1 MLSCHH
7 QHAIW
12 KLKQEKEEH
21 IRIIQYSFQ
30 KLEPFSTHPYS
41 TPILPPLTCL
51 NLLYNTAVWIHITSL
66 LNLPSTEP
74 PSHPSRS
81 SESTLEG
88 WEKSFS
94 ISSLSNFCTAP
105 RLEASQNDYH
115 QPLFFCTCCSLSLEY
130 PSLPVD
136 LSWLNQSISLPGE
149 AFPRSFPHHQ
159 MLG

>member
-1 MLSCHH
+1 MCSSDLQLELDIEQVTGSKLGKECQGCILSPCLFNFY
-7 QHAIW
+7 AEYIM
-12 KLKQEKEEH
+12 
-21 IRIIQYSFQ
+21 RNAG
-30 KLEPFSTHPYS
+30 LED
-41 TPILPPLTCL
+41 
-51 NLLYNTAVWIHITSL
+51 
-66 LNLPSTEP
+66 
-74 PSHPSRS
+74 HPSRS

-88 WEKSFS
+88 WDKSFS

-136 LSWLNQSISLPGE
+136 LFWLNQSISLPGE
-149 AFPRSFPHHQ
+149 AFLHSFPHHQ